1 MSNSAD
7 LINARAHGEH
17 GPRIAAAPITW
28 GVCEIPGWG
37 EVPGVDHVLD
47 EIAELGFTGTELGPD
62 GYLPL
67 DPGELRHA
75 LGSRGLS
82 LVGAFCPLNYRDP
95 GAFVASHEF
104 GVALA
109 HRLAAVGCHTLV
121 AADAGDARRS
131 AIAGRVTGADGLS
144 PDMWAR
150 YGEGLADLAR
160 AIAPLGVRVA
170 FHPHAATYVETEAEI
185 DAVMANTPA
194 DLVGLCLDTGHVAYG
209 GGDPVALARRHA
221 GRVWHVH
228 VKDVSAAV
236 LAQVRAEG
244 LAYPDAIGAGGF
256 VPVGDGLVDFPAL
269 VAELRRAGFDGW
281 YVLEQDVRLGPP
293 WPEQSPRENA
303 VRSREYLLRQLGS
316 GA

>member
-1 MSNSAD
+1 MVAPSQFSVTAQARCDVRREGWSRLTPASGSRGDLIGNNARIDSVDWRAMSEPAD
-7 LINARAHGEH
+7 LISARAHGGH

-67 DPGELRHA
+67 DPGALRHA

-95 GAFVASHEF
+95 SAFVASHDF

-109 HRLAAVGCHTLV
+109 RRLAAVGCHTLV

-228 VKDVSAAV
+228 VKDVLS
-236 LAQVRAEG
+236 L
-244 LAYPDAIGAGGF
+244 IHI
-256 VPVGDGLVDFPAL
+256 
-269 VAELRRAGFDGW
+269 
-281 YVLEQDVRLGPP
+281 
-293 WPEQSPRENA
+293 
-303 VRSREYLLRQLGS
+303 
-316 GA
+316 